1 MNFIKEAENIL
12 KYYKDLNRSVDHMGH
27 EIAKLISHNAPT
39 LPSAVSLDLTGVHG
53 SGHEDDNTYN
63 VLYKIQ
69 LLSESR
75 EKTRSEMEL
84 VNIILQEICQEPG
97 CEEYKNLLI
106 HWYVNRTPKEEIA
119 EIFGYSSKQSA
130 YNLRDQAI
138 KKFAVRY
145 FGIDA
150 MKAI

>member
-1 MNFIKEAENIL
+1 MNYIKEAEEIL
-12 KYYKDLNRSVDHMGH
+12 KYYRDLDRSVDHMGH
-27 EIAKLISHNAPT
+27 EIAKLIGHNAPSR
-39 LPSAVSLDLTGVHG
+39 LSAISLDLTGVHG
-53 SGHEDDNTYN
+53 SGSEDDNTYN

-75 EKTRSEMEL
+75 EKTRREMEL
-84 VNIILQEICQEPG
+84 VNTILQEISQDPG
-97 CEEYKNLLI
+97 CEEYKNFLI
-106 HWYVNRTPKEEIA
+106 HWYVSRTPKEEIA
-119 EIFGYSSKQSA
+119 EIFGYSRRSIF
-130 YNLRDQAI
+130 NLRDQAI